1 MELLLIRKDSC
12 VNAYAE
18 LTQDLE
24 SIISA
29 VSLDDCSVLYTSLL
43 LMPLG
48 LFTYTTLFV
57 IRANT

>member
-29 VSLDDCSVLYTSLL
+29 VSLDDCSRTLHFTSSDATWFVYLL
-43 LMPLG
+43 L
-48 LFTYTTLFV
+48 YS
-57 IRANT
+57 